1 MTEAR
6 LPTRQLIQPDVPQF
20 DTADLDPLTR
30 DAIAELLLTM
40 ADDEFVLGFCDSEW
54 TGIAPMLEEDVAF
67 SSLSQDEIGH
77 ARIWYEMLAQLTGDT
92 ADKIAYGRQANEYR
106 HATLVDHPR
115 TDWAFTIARRWLYE
129 TADSVRLAA
138 LSDAS
143 WPPLAAIGA
152 KIRREEKY
160 HLMHL
165 DVWLRRLAEGGDDAR
180 SRLESALVRLIPDAP
195 SVFAALDSEQT
206 LVDAGILAEPM
217 SALARTWSAQ
227 ANAGLSGLGFSFG
240 ELGQKSGGRDR
251 SVPSDAFKW
260 LWGEFTSVYR
270 SEEGATW

>member
-1 MTEAR
+1 MTDAR
-6 LPTRQLIQPDVPQF
+6 LPTRQLIQPDVPRF
-20 DTADLDPLTR
+20 DTTDLDPLTR
-30 DAIAELLLTM
+30 NAISELLLTM

-77 ARIWYEMLAQLTGDT
+77 ARIWYEMLAQLTNDT
-92 ADKIAYGRQANEYR
+92 ADHIAFGRPPEAYR
-106 HATLVDHPR
+106 HANLVDHPR

-143 WPPLAAIGA
+143 WPPLTEIVA

-165 DVWLRRLAEGGDDAR
+165 DVWLRRLAEGGDEAR
-180 SRLESALVRLIPDAP
+180 ARLESALARLIPDAL
-195 SVFAALDSEQT
+195 SIFATLKSEET
-206 LVDAGILAEPM
+206 LVDAGVLAEPM
-217 SALARTWSAQ
+217 SALARTWSVQ
-227 ANAGLSGLGFSFG
+227 ANARLSGLGFSFG
-240 ELGQKSGGRDR
+240 ELGQNSGGRDR